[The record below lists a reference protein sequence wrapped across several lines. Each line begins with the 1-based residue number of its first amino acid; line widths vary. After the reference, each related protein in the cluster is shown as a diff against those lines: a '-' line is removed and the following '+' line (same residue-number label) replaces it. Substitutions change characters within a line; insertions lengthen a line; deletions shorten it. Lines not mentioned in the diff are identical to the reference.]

1 MTHQYSTT
9 VGVISGMQ
17 SQQTSIQ
24 HLHRWCCCLL
34 DPFQSIFV
42 SCSGESCVATF
53 RAISHGVG
61 DPWIWLEN
69 YHIWILII
77 DLFTSKQKQKDI
89 SVASIDSIVLDA
101 QFMDEL
107 SFFGSI
113 GNPDPI
119 TDDLVDTVS
128 PPELS
133 PVESIDDDE
142 TLLLSMGM
150 VQAWVAKKL
159 VNVTFK
165 TDRIETHS
173 SRFGG
178 KVLTDEKLHDFLM
191 CRNCIQPIVG
201 TSSPHLCTCS
211 IVAFEKGYWG
221 GKTTLGVYPKSILPR
236 VSPSQLIFVPS
247 QLVFVVL
254 FS

>member
-1 MTHQYSTT
+1 
-9 VGVISGMQ
+9 
-17 SQQTSIQ
+17 
-24 HLHRWCCCLL
+24 
-34 DPFQSIFV
+34 
-42 SCSGESCVATF
+42 
-53 RAISHGVG
+53 
-61 DPWIWLEN
+61 
-69 YHIWILII
+69 
-77 DLFTSKQKQKDI
+77 
-89 SVASIDSIVLDA
+89 
-101 QFMDEL
+101 MDEL

-178 KVLTDEKLHDFLM
+178 KVLTDEKLHDFFI

-201 TSSPHLCTCS
+201 TP
-211 IVAFEKGYWG
+211 
-221 GKTTLGVYPKSILPR
+221 LPIS
-236 VSPSQLIFVPS
+236 VPVPS
-247 QLVFVVL
+247 
-254 FS
+254 